1 MVELLLLVK
10 VFIFIFCCLNIIKN
24 VFTFAKVL
32 WTQQGKYDSSTLSQ
46 ICLGM
51 SISYVLTLIIM
62 GF

>member
-1 MVELLLLVK
+1 MTEFLLLIK
-10 VFIFIFCCLNIIKN
+10 VFIFIFCCLNVIKN

-32 WTQQGKYDSSTLSQ
+32 WTQQGKYDSSTTSQ

-51 SISYVLTLIIM
+51 SLSYILTLIII